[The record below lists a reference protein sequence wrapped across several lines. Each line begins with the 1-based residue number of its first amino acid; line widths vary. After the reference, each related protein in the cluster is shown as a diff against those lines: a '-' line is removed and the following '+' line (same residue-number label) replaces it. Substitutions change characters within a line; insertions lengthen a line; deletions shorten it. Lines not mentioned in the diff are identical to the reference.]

1 MTEEDFRKET
11 PLGEVVHP
19 ERKVKDRARI
29 TLRGIVRIRLMF
41 VCILPYVE
49 ITNSLEV
56 QIRRHM
62 SVRHIEADSQPSKK
76 LKESG
81 GKGSVAL
88 GVETFGLRTRVQ
100 SRRSPSRFYGLQQ
113 NLEDQIA
120 PSASLKARYTPLKI
134 GKERVHRQEF
144 FKSVSL
150 ENAVFKLQNLRVECR
165 KKPCNENDAPAEK
178 HGIWR
183 KVFFS
188 SMKRTRPRSSHL
200 PEV

>member
-56 QIRRHM
+56 QIRRHV

-100 SRRSPSRFYGLQQ
+100 SRRSPSRFLRITTKSWGSDRTVRFSWGTLHTVKNRERKGLSPGVFQKC
-113 NLEDQIA
+113 E
-120 PSASLKARYTPLKI
+120 PRERSL
-134 GKERVHRQEF
+134 
-144 FKSVSL
+144 
-150 ENAVFKLQNLRVECR
+150 
-165 KKPCNENDAPAEK
+165 
-178 HGIWR
+178 
-183 KVFFS
+183 
-188 SMKRTRPRSSHL
+188 
-200 PEV
+200 

>member
-56 QIRRHM
+56 QIRRHV

-88 GVETFGLRTRVQ
+88 GVEIGLRTGVQ

-120 PSASLKARYTPLKI
+120 PSGSHKARYTPLKI
-134 GKERVHRQEF
+134 GKERVYRQEF

-150 ENAVFKLQNLRVECR
+150 ENAVFKLQN
-165 KKPCNENDAPAEK
+165 
-178 HGIWR
+178 
-183 KVFFS
+183 
-188 SMKRTRPRSSHL
+188 
-200 PEV
+200 